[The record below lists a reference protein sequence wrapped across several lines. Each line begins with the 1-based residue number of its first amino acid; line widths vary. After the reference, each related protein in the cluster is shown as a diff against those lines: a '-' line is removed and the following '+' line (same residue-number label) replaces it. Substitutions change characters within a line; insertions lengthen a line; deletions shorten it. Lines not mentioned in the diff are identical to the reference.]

1 MKTTSC
7 SRSSFHFD
15 QSVPAI
21 TMIMTPT
28 TYAHAGVNIDA
39 ADQTVNLIRTLAH
52 NTFNSQ
58 VLTGIGSFGA
68 GYSLGNQVL
77 VSSADGVGT
86 KLKVAIE
93 TGRHNTIGQD
103 LVNHCVNDIGVQ
115 GAQPLFFLDYFA
127 TGRLVPGVAA
137 EVIGGVAT
145 ACRQNRCALIGG
157 ETAEMPGIYQG
168 TDYDLAGFIVGSV
181 DRDRMV
187 TGERIQLGDTLIALP
202 STGLH
207 TNGYSLARQVLRS
220 QWEWNSWVPDLGCTL
235 ADEMLK
241 VHQSYWPAIELLL
254 DQNLLGAAH
263 ITGGGITE
271 NVPRM
276 LKTYQ
281 KALINTQSWQVP
293 GVFELIKTIGQVPE
307 ADWRRTFNLGV
318 GMILC
323 VPDRGQVAIRHL
335 TQAGIPHWVIGSVE
349 KRIADEP
356 QVQYV

>member
-1 MKTTSC
+1 
-7 SRSSFHFD
+7 
-15 QSVPAI
+15 
-21 TMIMTPT
+21 MTPT
-28 TYAHAGVNIDA
+28 TYAQAGVNIDA
-39 ADQTVNLIRTLAH
+39 ADQTVNLIKDLAQ
-52 NTFNSQ
+52 NTFNSR

-68 GYSLGNQVL
+68 GYALGNQVL

-86 KLKVAIE
+86 KLLVAIE
-93 TGRHNTIGQD
+93 TGRHDTIGQD

-115 GAQPLFFLDYFA
+115 GARPLFFLDYFA

-137 EVIGGVAT
+137 EVIGGIAT
-145 ACRQNRCALIGG
+145 ACLQNQCALIGG
-157 ETAEMPGIYQG
+157 ETAEMPGMYQ
-168 TDYDLAGFIVGSV
+168 DHHYDLAGFIVGLV
-181 DRDRMV
+181 GQDQMI
-187 TGERIQLGDTLIALP
+187 TGRRIQPGDTLIALP

-220 QWEWNSWVPDLGCTL
+220 QWQWNNWVPDLGCTL

-241 VHQSYWPAIELLL
+241 VHQSYQTAIGLLL
-254 DQNLLGAAH
+254 DQDLLGAAH

-276 LKTYQ
+276 LKSYQ
-281 KALINTQSWQVP
+281 KALILTQSWQVP
-293 GVFELIKTIGQVPE
+293 AVFELIRTIGQVPE

-323 VPDRGQVAIRHL
+323 VPGDGQVASSLLNR
-335 TQAGIPHWVIGSVE
+335 ASVPHWIIGSVE
-349 KRIADEP
+349 SRSAGES